1 MSGKRRAASS
11 GSRGPAFGLRNPAG
25 CTPVGQDE
33 QSDPK
38 DKEETM
44 AERHRSKDGSRDSD
58 RIEGEPGGA
67 SHSGRAG
74 GRLSRQIG
82 TRDEEKRAVERPA
95 GRTRVR
101 KSDEKDEGE
110 DNG

>member
-1 MSGKRRAASS
+1 
-11 GSRGPAFGLRNPAG
+11 
-25 CTPVGQDE
+25 
-33 QSDPK
+33 
-38 DKEETM
+38 M

-58 RIEGEPGGA
+58 RIEGEPGAA
-67 SHSGRAG
+67 SHAGRAG